1 MKASIGTEGCSYLPM
16 LEKTESVE
24 MCIGT
29 GEVLILRCQKSLNP
43 YIFASEHGK
52 PLIFRCPKGSRTSD
66 FLFFLSIDSLGGN
79 RFL

>member
-16 LEKTESVE
+16 PKVTKSSE

-29 GEVLILRCQKSLNP
+29 EVVLIFRCQKSLNP
-43 YIFASEHGK
+43 QKCASEQEGA
-52 PLIFRCPKGSRTSD
+52 LIFRCLEDSRTSD
-66 FLFFLSIDSLGGN
+66 FLFFLSIDSLGRN

>member
-29 GEVLILRCQKSLNP
+29 GEVLMLRCQKSLNP
-43 YIFASEHGK
+43 QKCASEQEGA
-52 PLIFRCPKGSRTSD
+52 LIFRCLEDSRTSD
-66 FLFFLSIDSLGGN
+66 FLFFLSIDSLGRN